1 VADGRTH
8 VLVGMVAG
16 GGAALYRGRDLP
28 GPDLLV
34 EAIGGVI
41 GGYAGGKGP
50 DILEPAI
57 HAWHRKFCH
66 SWTAG
71 AAIGAGIA
79 TLEAWE
85 GHCRERAANHR
96 CRRLAPGTDP
106 LTAIF
111 LWIGEMFWTLAAGFA
126 AGFGGGY
133 LSHLLL
139 DAATPRSLPLI
150 F

>member
-1 VADGRTH
+1 M
-8 VLVGMVAG
+8 VGMVAG

-34 EAIGGVI
+34 EVLGGVI
-41 GGYAGGKGP
+41 GGYAGGKAP

-57 HAWHRKFCH
+57 HSWHRKFCH

-71 AAIGAGIA
+71 AVIGAGVA
-79 TLEAWE
+79 TLDVWE
-85 GHCRERAANHR
+85 RHCRERAADYR
-96 CRRLAPGTDP
+96 RRRLAVGVDP
-106 LTAIF
+106 LNALF
-111 LWIGEMFWTLAAGFA
+111 LWIAEMFWALAAGFA
-126 AGFGGGY
+126 AGFGAGY

-139 DAATPRSLPLI
+139 DAATPRSLPLV